1 MAKKSS
7 TKKAEVTYKG
17 VEARG
22 NAIRISFMLD
32 GKRYKETIPDK
43 APTERNKAA
52 AEALRAEIVDQIKH
66 QRFRY
71 EDYFPDSIHAGA
83 SKKSLKHTFN
93 DIANA
98 WVTTLETRPDIK
110 PATIKAYKSRL
121 KFWQKTIGSTPMR
134 SIDYLTLTASLA
146 TKKWTSNKTYNETL
160 IPLRSVFSIALDGDY
175 IDKDSTAKIHNAK
188 VESREHD
195 PFSPEER

>member
-98 WVTTLETRPDIK
+98 WVTTLET
-110 PATIKAYKSRL
+110 
-121 KFWQKTIGSTPMR
+121 
-134 SIDYLTLTASLA
+134 
-146 TKKWTSNKTYNETL
+146 
-160 IPLRSVFSIALDGDY
+160 
-175 IDKDSTAKIHNAK
+175 
-188 VESREHD
+188 
-195 PFSPEER
+195 